1 MISATLIL
9 EHPQLYNPDKI
20 WKRKKGKNRKE
31 VVKALKLSVPT
42 PPDRQTT
49 TRTTLSSPIV
59 GYDAVF
65 IANARCGWTS
75 TLVMVS

>member
-9 EHPQLYNPDKI
+9 EHPQLYSPDKI

-31 VVKALKLSVPT
+31 VVNAPKLSVPT
-42 PPDRQTT
+42 PTGLTT
-49 TRTTLSSPIV
+49 TRTTLSNPIV
-59 GYDAVF
+59 GEDAVF
-65 IANARCGWTS
+65 IANARCGLTS

>member
-20 WKRKKGKNRKE
+20 WKGKKGKNRKE
-31 VVKALKLSVPT
+31 LVNVLKMSVPT
-42 PPDRQTT
+42 PTGQTT
-49 TRTTLSSPIV
+49 TRTTLSTPIV
-59 GYDAVF
+59 GCDAVF
-65 IANARCGWTS
+65 IANARCGLTS